1 MKFTFAENITLLNPV
16 KIMEI
21 FLSFSKSSFWK
32 YKKKGKIRWN
42 SVIIG
47 VVYQKNL
54 KLE

>member
-32 YKKKGKIRWN
+32 YKKKGKISFSFFYFN
-42 SVIIG
+42 FIKIII
-47 VVYQKNL
+47 
-54 KLE
+54 